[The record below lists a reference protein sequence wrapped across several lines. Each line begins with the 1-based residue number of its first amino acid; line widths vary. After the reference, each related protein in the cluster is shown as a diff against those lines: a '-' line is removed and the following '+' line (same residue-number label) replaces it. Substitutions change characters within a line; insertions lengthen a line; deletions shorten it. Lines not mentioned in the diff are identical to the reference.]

1 MNADPAAQLALLS
14 LQGIDSQLSQLS
26 HRRKTLPSLAV
37 LADCHQRGTELHS
50 RTVELSTSLKDIA
63 TEQSRMEAD
72 IDMVRQRE
80 TRDQQRLASGGIPAK
95 ELTGLEH
102 ELETLKRRQS
112 ALEDEALE
120 IMEQRETVETD
131 LTAAQA
137 AEAVVADQRAAAEA
151 ERDAAFAEIDAVV
164 RSKQAER
171 EPLAATIS
179 ADLIAMYDKI
189 RDTRDGVGAAALKQ
203 RRCEGCRIE
212 LAGSEL
218 NAVRAAAPDDV
229 VRCDNCRRILVR
241 TPESGL

>member
-37 LADCHQRGTELHS
+37 LADCHKRATELHS

-63 TEQSRMEAD
+63 TEQSRMEVD

-137 AEAVVADQRAAAEA
+137 AEAVVAEQGAAAETQ
-151 ERDAAFAEIDAVV
+151 RDAAFAEIDAVV
-164 RSKQAER
+164 QSKQAER
-171 EPLAATIS
+171 EPLAATIP
-179 ADLIAMYDKI
+179 ADLIVMYDKI
-189 RDTRDGVGAAALKQ
+189 RDTHDGVGAAALKH

-241 TPESGL
+241 TLESGL

>member
-14 LQGIDSQLSQLS
+14 LQGIDSQLAQLA

-37 LADCHQRGTELHS
+37 LADCQKRAQELHS
-50 RTVELSTSLKDIA
+50 RTVELSTALKDIA

-80 TRDQQRLASGGIPAK
+80 TRDQRRLDSGGIPAK

-102 ELETLKRRQS
+102 ELETLKRRQA

-120 IMEQRETVETD
+120 IMEQREIVEND
-131 LTAAQA
+131 LAGAQA
-137 AEAVVADQRAAAEA
+137 AEAQIADQRAAAEA
-151 ERDAAFAEIDAVV
+151 ERDAAFAEIDAIVQA
-164 RSKQAER
+164 KQSER
-171 EPLAATIS
+171 QPLAATIP
-179 ADLIAMYDKI
+179 AGLIEMYDKI
-189 RDTRDGVGAAALKQ
+189 RAAHDGVGAAALKQ

-218 NAVRAAAPDDV
+218 NAVRGAAADDV